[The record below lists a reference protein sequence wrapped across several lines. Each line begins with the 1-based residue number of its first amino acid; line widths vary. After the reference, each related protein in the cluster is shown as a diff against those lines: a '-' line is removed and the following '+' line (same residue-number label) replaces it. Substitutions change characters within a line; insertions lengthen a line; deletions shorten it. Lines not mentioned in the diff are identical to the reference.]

1 VLVGKPVHNF
11 LSHVAEERRYLAM
24 HFSSSSSTHNST
36 NKLKL
41 SFDTVF
47 YYVTDM
53 EASINFYRE
62 TLGLPL
68 VSQDYV
74 ARFDLDGVL
83 IELVPLPPGSVVPGS
98 GNARLCFS
106 VANLHEAVEQMRAR
120 GVCTSKIKEQKD
132 GRLAFFRDPDGN
144 ELCLWE
150 YAKVEDP
157 REIVESALMH

>member
-1 VLVGKPVHNF
+1 MRP
-11 LSHVAEERRYLAM
+11 AT
-24 HFSSSSSTHNST
+24 SS
-36 NKLKL
+36 KLKL

-53 EASINFYRE
+53 DMAIAFYRD

-68 VSQDYV
+68 VSHDFV

-83 IELVPLPPGSVVPGS
+83 IELVPVPPGSVVPGN

-106 VANLHEAVEQMRAR
+106 VANLQDTLEQMRAR
-120 GVCTSKIKEQKD
+120 GISTSNIKNKKD
-132 GRLAFFRDPDGN
+132 GKLAFFHDPDNN

-150 YAKVEDP
+150 YAKGEDAT
-157 REIVESALMH
+157 EIVKSALLHG